1 MRTLSC
7 IRRNLA
13 HAVVTSCSEAGCT
26 LELNGLSDWVALKG
40 ERIYTDR
47 RMCDRIVFAAH
58 NGLSIGIIELKSK
71 TVHADEVVDKLTNG
85 TEAALEI
92 SAQWANKQVSLRIY
106 HLVLA
111 QSWHPSQYKV
121 ITTRKITVGGKK
133 YGILPQRCG
142 VSFSQ
147 VISRFD

>member
-1 MRTLSC
+1 
-7 IRRNLA
+7 
-13 HAVVTSCSEAGCT
+13 
-26 LELNGLSDWVALKG
+26 
-40 ERIYTDR
+40 
-47 RMCDRIVFAAH
+47 MCDRIVFAAH